1 MVTMP
6 RYEWL
11 DSSAKEENL
20 TIIIGKNI
28 LLKIIEDKKK
38 QVSLSDPIVKEFVS
52 IPNLPNN
59 SIGLMVDQLIDQDV
73 YLDTPPFLRNIIA
86 NKDKFEQSMK
96 EVEVFMKLFQPFID
110 SQFVKGF
117 EKVIKFEEEKAKEM
131 AEDKE
136 LIQDLM
142 FRVKGQVD
150 EKFVR
155 AYEENLLS
163 ISEKFEEKTGVKIIV
178 PSNLFVCQKCN
189 ARLWDKEI
197 ADKKCLSC
205 NSPINQSNIKRI
217 PIYRVH
223 EGIKNI
229 WKSGLW
235 FESYLAGRLTKL
247 GYKTW
252 TGVHVMGA
260 SGILH
265 EIDVVAIKD
274 GTLVVGE
281 CKTGKISRNDVFNF
295 YTKNGD
301 TKAHFSIYALIGS
314 FPDPQTRD
322 FVKRNPAIIRLENMG
337 NMDAPEVLSKLEQG
351 LQIKA

>member
-6 RYEWL
+6 RYEYL
-11 DSSAKEENL
+11 DSSAKEENP

-28 LLKIIEDKKK
+28 LLKIIKDEKK
-38 QVSLSDPIVKEFVS
+38 QVLLSDPIVKEFVS

-59 SIGLMVDQLIDQDV
+59 SIGLMVNQLIDQDA
-73 YLDTPPFLRNIIA
+73 YLDTPSLLKNFVVD
-86 NKDKFEQSMK
+86 KDKIEQSMK
-96 EVEVFMKLFQPFID
+96 GMEVLMRSFQPLID
-110 SQFVKGF
+110 SQFAKGY
-117 EKVIKFEEEKAKEM
+117 EEVIKFEEEKAKGM

-136 LIQDLM
+136 LIQDLF

-155 AYEENLLS
+155 TYEENLLS

-178 PSNLFVCQKCN
+178 PSNLFVCPKCK

-197 ADKKCLSC
+197 DDKKCLSC

-217 PIYRVH
+217 PVYRVQ
-223 EGIKNI
+223 EGIKSI

-235 FESYLAGRLTKL
+235 FESYLAGCLNKL
-247 GYKTW
+247 GYTTW

-265 EIDVVAIKD
+265 EIDVVAIKG

-281 CKTGKISRNDVFNF
+281 CKTGKVSRNDVFNF
-295 YTKNGD
+295 YTKIGD
-301 TKAHFSIYALIGS
+301 TKAHFSIFAFIAS
-314 FPDPQTRD
+314 FPDPETRD

-337 NMDAPEVLSKLEQG
+337 NRDAPEVLSELEQG
-351 LQIKA
+351 LQTKA